1 MKISKYLVVTI
12 SIISLT
18 AFQCDDD
25 CFRVPYGLAFVAV
38 AQDSTLFFDSIENVS
53 EKQIVWRSTELTEL
67 KDSIYGYASWNPGEV
82 KTTFCFYT
90 DNHTDTLRI
99 YHEYDERYNEDCVRY
114 DFHLRYSHVLA
125 TTFTDYH
132 FSDNGRRVRI
142 VLD

>member
-1 MKISKYLVVTI
+1 MKHLKYLLIATGLVF
-12 SIISLT
+12 LT
-18 AFQCDDD
+18 AFQCGDD
-25 CFRVPYGLAFVAV
+25 CFRVPYGLAFQAV
-38 AQDSTLFFDSIENVS
+38 ASDSTLFFDSIENVS
-53 EKQIVWRSTELTEL
+53 EKQIVWRSTELTAL

-82 KTTFCFYT
+82 KTTFCFYSGGE
-90 DNHTDTLRI
+90 TDTLRI

-125 TTFTDYH
+125 TTFTNYQ